1 MVPPIIITEDPRD
14 LMSRGLDHVGVYFK
28 GNRKLVNFGTSDG
41 SEKKSFLVA
50 ENTKTSNLKSEI
62 GLLETF

>member
-14 LMSRGLDHVGVYFK
+14 LMGRGLDHVGVYFK

-41 SEKKSFLVA
+41 SEKKFFSSGKY
-50 ENTKTSNLKSEI
+50 KTSNLKSEI

>member
-28 GNRKLVNFGTSDG
+28 GNRKLVNFGTSDA
-41 SEKKSFLVA
+41 SEKKKFFSSGKY
-50 ENTKTSNLKSEI
+50 KTSNLKSEI
-62 GLLETF
+62 GLSETF

>member
-41 SEKKSFLVA
+41 SEKKFLVA

-62 GLLETF
+62 GL

>member
-14 LMSRGLDHVGVYFK
+14 LMGRGLDHVGVYFK

-50 ENTKTSNLKSEI
+50 ENTKPPI
-62 GLLETF
+62 